1 MTLRLTS
8 PLLADGDKLPKPLT
22 VDGGGH
28 PPPLTWDGAPPEA
41 RSFALVLHDPD
52 APEGD
57 FTHWLVWDIPVTCRA
72 LPAGPPE
79 AQVGTPGRNSFGQ
92 TDYHAAAPPPGDGP
106 HRYYF
111 ELHALATPHLGLPRG
126 TERKQFDEA
135 IKPHLLET
143 ARLMLLC
150 ARPPASGRR

>member
-8 PLLADGDKLPKPLT
+8 PLLAEGERIPRPLT
-22 VDGGGH
+22 ADGGGH
-28 PPPLTWDGAPPEA
+28 IPPLAWDGEPPGVQ
-41 RSFALVLHDPD
+41 SYALVLHDPD

-57 FTHWLVWDIPVTCRA
+57 FTHWLRWDIPATCRS
-72 LPAGPPE
+72 LPAGPPAE
-79 AQVGTPGRNSFGQ
+79 EVGTTGRNSFGQ
-92 TDYHAAAPPPGDGP
+92 TGYHGPAPPPGDGL

-111 ELHALATPHLGLPRG
+111 ELHALDTPRLGLPRG
-126 TERKQFDEA
+126 TERKQFEEA

-150 ARPPASGRR
+150 ARPPSNRG